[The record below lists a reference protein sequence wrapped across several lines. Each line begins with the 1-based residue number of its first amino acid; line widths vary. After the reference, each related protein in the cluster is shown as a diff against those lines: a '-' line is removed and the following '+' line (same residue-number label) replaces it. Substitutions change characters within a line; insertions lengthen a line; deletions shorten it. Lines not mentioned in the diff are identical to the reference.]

1 MKGPAGW
8 RSEDLPLSGS
18 SGGGNA
24 IGRSA
29 PPVGPRQRRGLQE
42 EWIQLFPF
50 SFLLV
55 SLSFQIL
62 FGFKEDGD
70 VLLLFFSG

>member
-1 MKGPAGW
+1 MQEGDP
-8 RSEDLPLSGS
+8 P
-18 SGGGNA
+18 
-24 IGRSA
+24 

-70 VLLLFFSG
+70 VLLLFFWLDADVVLIIHVSAF